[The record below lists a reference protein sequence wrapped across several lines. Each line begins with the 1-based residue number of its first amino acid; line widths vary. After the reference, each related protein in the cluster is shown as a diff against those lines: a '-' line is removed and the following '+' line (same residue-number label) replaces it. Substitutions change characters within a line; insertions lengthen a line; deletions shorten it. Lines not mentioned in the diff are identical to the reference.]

1 MQIRWQHKYE
11 RSPGKWVFV
20 PTEESKN
27 EGIRIK
33 DVIEQRW
40 HPPEY
45 YFHLRSGGHVAA
57 LRSHAASPIFLRLDI
72 QDFFGSVTRSR
83 VTRCLK
89 SMFDYT
95 EARRIATASTV
106 KHPTQDNKVI
116 LPYGFVQ
123 SPILASLALAQ
134 SALGSCLER
143 LSKQRRIHVSVYMDD
158 IIVSSNSEKY
168 LTNAQSQLEEAA
180 KKARFAFH
188 SDKTEGPA
196 NMVTAFNIELS
207 PNDLSVAPHRLQQ
220 FAETYRSS
228 DSGLQ
233 KEGIA
238 GYVNSVNP
246 NQVAELL

>member
-1 MQIRWQHKYE
+1 MHIRWQHKYE

-20 PTEESKN
+20 PTEESKT
-27 EGIRIK
+27 EGQRIK
-33 DVIEQRW
+33 DVIEQKW
-40 HPPEY
+40 QPPGY

-57 LRSHAASPIFLRLDI
+57 LRSHAASRYFLRLDI

-89 SMFDYT
+89 SMLAYAD
-95 EARRIATASTV
+95 ARRIATVSTV
-106 KHPTQDNKVI
+106 KHPTQEDKTI

-143 LSKQRRIHVSVYMDD
+143 LGKQRRIHVSVYMDD
-158 IIVSSNSEKY
+158 IIVSSTAEKH
-168 LTNAQSQLEEAA
+168 LANAQSQLEEAA
-180 KKARFAFH
+180 NKARFAFQ

-207 PNDLSVAPHRLQQ
+207 PNDLSVAPRRLQQ

-228 DSGLQ
+228 DNSLQ

-246 NQVAELL
+246 NQAAELV